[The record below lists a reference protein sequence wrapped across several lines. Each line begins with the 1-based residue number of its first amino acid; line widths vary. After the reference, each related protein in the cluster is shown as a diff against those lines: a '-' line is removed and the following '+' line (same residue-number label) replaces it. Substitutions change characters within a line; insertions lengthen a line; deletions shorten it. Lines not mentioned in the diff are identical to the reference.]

1 MNTQSPIPI
10 PPALRWREFRFC
22 ALPILLFAVA
32 VGVAGHLWRSNI
44 TSPALV
50 GAVEVRNAQVIVP
63 YAGKLSRL
71 NVDNFQVVTQGAPL
85 AVLVPSDPR
94 AALAVIQSELNI
106 LQIKLGLPQSQ
117 QHNETDYEQLRVNWM
132 QQRVDLATAR
142 VNYELAHSEL
152 ARTQQLHE
160 LKLVSD
166 DIYDVALK
174 TEQALAVEVLERS
187 NLVVT
192 AETVIKNLKN
202 LGSPQPETDPLQPL
216 MATLNVEEE
225 KLGQAVAA
233 TEPVTLVAPI
243 DGTVSIIRQ
252 AGENLT
258 EGEPVL
264 TVTATEPE
272 HIISYLR
279 QPIPFEPRVGMQM
292 EVRTRAFHIESG
304 MARIE
309 NVGAQFQGITN
320 ALAMIRPGVPVDLGL
335 PIEISL
341 PPGLK
346 MRPGELVDLTVAME
360 N

>member
-1 MNTQSPIPI
+1 MKAPPPIPI
-10 PPALRWREFRFC
+10 PPALRWREFRLR
-22 ALPILLFAVA
+22 ALPVLFFAAA
-32 VGVAGHLWRSNI
+32 VGIAGFLWQHSL

-63 YAGKLSRL
+63 FAGKLSRL

-152 ARTQQLHE
+152 VRTQELHE
-160 LKLVSD
+160 LKLVPD
-166 DIYDVALK
+166 DLYDVALK
-174 TEQALAVEVLERS
+174 TEQALAVEILERS

-192 AETVIKNLKN
+192 AEMGIKNLKN
-202 LGSPQPETDPLQPL
+202 LGAPQPETDPMQPL
-216 MATLNVEEE
+216 MATLKVEEQNLE
-225 KLGQAVAA
+225 HAA
-233 TEPVTLVAPI
+233 AGTEPVTLLAPI
-243 DGTVSIIRQ
+243 EGTVNIIRQ

-279 QPIPFEPRVGMQM
+279 QPIPFKPKVGMQM
-292 EVRTRAFHIESG
+292 EVRTRTFQIESG
-304 MARIE
+304 LARIE
-309 NVGAQFQGITN
+309 NVGAQFLGITN
-320 ALAMIRPGVPVDLGL
+320 ALAMVRPGVPIDLGL

-346 MRPGELVDLTVAME
+346 MRPGELVDLTLRSE